1 MFGHCL
7 VPLRDT
13 GLRAPLTQPVGLLG
27 AGGSNVADT
36 VGKGGKG
43 IGKNSHL
50 PDPLEW
56 IFYTKCVYIIMSW
69 RKDFLYF
76 LSIWNHFL

>member
-7 VPLRDT
+7 IPLRDT
-13 GLRAPLTQPVGLLG
+13 GLHASLTQPVGLLG

-36 VGKGGKG
+36 VGKGRQG
-43 IGKNSHL
+43 IGKKSHL

-56 IFYTKCVYIIMSW
+56 IFPS
-69 RKDFLYF
+69 
-76 LSIWNHFL
+76 SILNVFISL